1 MTTFQSKKTVLFILF
16 VFFMCLLFIWIHF
29 TFIRISHVVNSTHFY
44 IFKIF
49 IHILLAVFLIFS
61 CDKFKTKKEI
71 VIFSFLIPI
80 ILSAIVYLIITITV
94 RAPVPNMVFGYI
106 VISLHYPYLAIGGWL
121 CTVEM
126 LIICILHTK
135 YLKL

>member
-1 MTTFQSKKTVLFILF
+1 MNTFQSKKTILFILF

-29 TFIRISHVVNSTHFY
+29 TFIRVNQAVDSRYFY
-44 IFKIF
+44 AYKIF
-49 IHILLAVFLIFS
+49 IHILLAIFLIFS
-61 CDKFKTKKEI
+61 RDRFRTKKEI

-80 ILSAIVYLIITITV
+80 ILSAIVYLIIAITV
-94 RAPVPNMVFGYI
+94 RAPGSNMVFGYI
-106 VISLHYPYLAIGGWL
+106 VISLYYPYLAIGGWL

-135 YLKL
+135 YMKS